1 MEESQKVGD
10 PFLQQVIIL
19 AGVLPSQKERKI
31 EDREIRTKAQQ
42 LLLWRLF
49 LVEQQDSNS

>member
-19 AGVLPSQKERKI
+19 AGVLPSQKERGQRNKNQGP
-31 EDREIRTKAQQ
+31 TVTT
-42 LLLWRLF
+42 
-49 LVEQQDSNS
+49 VETFPGRAAGF